1 MNALSEIEKLKDIR
15 LPEIYRNF
23 FNHCFYSIPEKLVG
37 TDLLNIYPDLN
48 KFALELLNDDGI
60 DIFLEKDD
68 IVFMMH
74 QGYMFWYFKANGNPD
89 PIVYGYHESKLV
101 PEDLGNFSNFIKD
114 FT

>member
-1 MNALSEIEKLKDIR
+1 
-15 LPEIYRNF
+15 
-23 FNHCFYSIPEKLVG
+23 
-37 TDLLNIYPDLN
+37 
-48 KFALELLNDDGI
+48 
-60 DIFLEKDD
+60 
-68 IVFMMH
+68 MH